1 MSATWRALAA
11 LVNVIL
17 LAGPVFSH
25 HSFAAEYD
33 QNKFVKLTG
42 TVTKIE
48 WENPHTFLYVDITDK
63 KTGKV
68 TNWAFELG
76 SPSNLTRRGWTK
88 DTAKIGMVVTVEGAQ
103 AKNGS
108 SRGNARNVTINGKKM
123 PTASSQELQSYP
135 GLDFNQQI
143 NDSLSPQ

>member
-1 MSATWRALAA
+1 MNATRRLLAA
-11 LVNVIL
+11 LVSIIL
-17 LAGPVFSH
+17 PAGPALAH

-33 QNKFVKLTG
+33 QHKFVKLTG
-42 TVTKIE
+42 TVTRIE

-88 DTAKIGMVVTVEGAQ
+88 ETAKIGMVVTVEGAQ

-108 SRGNARNVTINGKKM
+108 SRGNARNVTIDGKKM
-123 PTASSQELQSYP
+123 ATASSQEYQPYV

>member
-1 MSATWRALAA
+1 MKAKWHALAG
-11 LVNVIL
+11 LMGVIL
-17 LAGPVFSH
+17 VADPSSAH

-33 QNKFVKLTG
+33 QNKSVKLTG
-42 TVTKIE
+42 TVTKME

-76 SPSNLTRRGWTK
+76 SPANLTRRGWTK
-88 DTAKIGMVVTVEGAQ
+88 DTAKIGMVITVEGAQ

-123 PTASSQELQSYP
+123 ATASSQELQPYP

>member
-11 LVNVIL
+11 LVNVIV
-17 LAGPVFSH
+17 LAGPAFSH

-123 PTASSQELQSYP
+123 PTASSQELQPYP

>member
-1 MSATWRALAA
+1 MVHLVRPRFGVDNCTIMSTKCHALAA
-11 LVNVIL
+11 LVSVIL
-17 LAGPVFSH
+17 FAYPAFAH

-33 QNKFVKLTG
+33 QNKYVKLTG

-68 TNWAFELG
+68 TNWPFELG
-76 SPSNLTRRGWTK
+76 SPSGLTRRGWTK
-88 DTAKIGMVVTVEGAQ
+88 ETAKVGMVITIEGAQ

-108 SRGNARNVTINGKKM
+108 SKGNARNVTINGK
-123 PTASSQELQSYP
+123 
-135 GLDFNQQI
+135 
-143 NDSLSPQ
+143 

>member
-1 MSATWRALAA
+1 MTPKWHVLAA
-11 LVNVIL
+11 LVGVIL
-17 LAGPVFSH
+17 LADPASSH

-33 QNKFVKLTG
+33 QNKYVKLTG

-63 KTGKV
+63 KTAKV

-76 SPSNLTRRGWTK
+76 SPANLARRGWTK

-103 AKNGS
+103 AKNGT

-123 PTASSQELQSYP
+123 ATASSQELQPYP

-143 NDSLSPQ
+143 NDSLTPQ